1 MYVVCFIV
9 LVNCSLNYAFVTCSD
24 GDCFVGE
31 CYRLYIV
38 LFCVRVGHML
48 SNPCMVSIVYVYF
61 GYGSGIPSRST
72 FCFVVGGKL
81 FQSIVSKSLGS
92 CLLLVYSV
100 SDFDILSDI
109 QATINLYILRI
120 LPFGL
125 LVFKMMLVSV
135 VFEVCMRV
143 GIFSFF

>member
-1 MYVVCFIV
+1 MYVVCCIV

-61 GYGSGIPSRST
+61 GCGSGIPSRST

-81 FQSIVSKSLGS
+81 FQSIVSKVWDRAYCLCIVSLILIF
-92 CLLLVYSV
+92 CLI
-100 SDFDILSDI
+100 FR
-109 QATINLYILRI
+109 QQLYILRI